1 MAVKSGF
8 GMDVSGLEKL
18 KKQLQQLRE
27 QFPKEA
33 TLTVGWD
40 QNCRYPDGKYVAPIA
55 LLQEYGGIVPAPPD
69 MKGKS
74 TVRIPARPF
83 LRPCMTQHE
92 AKWDYIL
99 AQGVKEAVTNKSL
112 TQLDILQRAALTM
125 EADLKASINSVK
137 SPPLSAYTIH
147 KRLEKNPYSADA
159 LKMGMPAKP
168 LQDTN
173 HMFES
178 ITCFLRPGI
187 PGKDGPS

>member
-74 TVRIPARPF
+74 TVLIPARPF
-83 LRPCMTQHE
+83 LRPCMAQHE

-99 AQGVKEAVTNKSL
+99 AQGVKEAITDKSL
-112 TQLDILQRAALTM
+112 TGEKILLRVGLTM
-125 EADLKASINSVK
+125 KADLKASINAVN
-137 SPPLSAYTIH
+137 SPELSTYTIR
-147 KRLEKNPYSADA
+147 KRLEKRSYSADA

-168 LQDTN
+168 LQDSGY
-173 HMFES
+173 MLSS
-178 ITCFLRPGI
+178 IAYFLRPGI
-187 PGKDGPS
+187 PGKDG